1 MRDKLDYDSISSA
14 LLVDEL
20 QRKVNL
26 GSSSGRVE
34 GEAHMTRC
42 GSFDWGGKK
51 ISFKGKSSARSKSNG
66 HENKYV
72 CRSCGETG
80 HLKEDCKKRGKKN
93 SEKGKETK
101 NSNEV
106 NQVEVFSSSGVEEEL
121 LMAGYSSEYHQN
133 WVVMSSLRQEEKKD
147 DDVEDVIKDSLK
159 LQAQPPNVPNGE
171 VVDDGDVQD
180 DDEVEEGFED
190 VDEMLKQGGE
200 PENGED
206 P

>member
-1 MRDKLDYDSISSA
+1 
-14 LLVDEL
+14 
-20 QRKVNL
+20 
-26 GSSSGRVE
+26 
-34 GEAHMTRC
+34 MTRC

-133 WVVMSSLRQEEKKD
+133 WCRDELLKVSKGNLIMKGIRVDLLYKLLSNVDCVANVTRDNDTSSS
-147 DDVEDVIKDSLK
+147 VCAPK
-159 LQAQPPNVPNGE
+159 LDHISGKGME
-171 VVDDGDVQD
+171 VFD
-180 DDEVEEGFED
+180 EEGFNSQ
-190 VDEMLKQGGE
+190 V
-200 PENGED
+200 
-206 P
+206 